1 MFVLEKCK
9 FSVFTSL
16 IKLFIEICKNIS
28 RFSVGTKALSL
39 QRRKVQQVQR
49 RIHELQSHGICF
61 DDFISY
67 GQLGSNSTQCALL
80 DVRRLILIYGV

>member
-28 RFSVGTKALSL
+28 RVSVETKALSL
-39 QRRKVQQVQR
+39 QRQKVQQVR
-49 RIHELQSHGICF
+49 GAPSHGIRF
-61 DDFISY
+61 DDFISHS
-67 GQLGSNSTQCALL
+67 QLGSNNTQCALL